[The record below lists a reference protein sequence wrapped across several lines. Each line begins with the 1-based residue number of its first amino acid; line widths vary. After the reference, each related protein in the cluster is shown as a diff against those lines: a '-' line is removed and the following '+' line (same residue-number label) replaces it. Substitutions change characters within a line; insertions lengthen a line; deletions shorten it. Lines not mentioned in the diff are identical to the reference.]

1 MNALTP
7 DEIKALRAKTL
18 PRAKEFWAIADAVAA
33 EFGVRTSQI
42 TSTQRGN
49 ETVCEARAW
58 ICRIAHGRG
67 YSLPA
72 IGRYLHRDHTSVLHA
87 IRQTERDDRLVF
99 RSVRGAGMV
108 SN

>member
-18 PRAKEFWAIADAVAA
+18 PRAKEFWALAEAVAA
-33 EFGVRTSQI
+33 EFGVTTSQI
-42 TSTQRGN
+42 TSVKRGS
-49 ETVCEARAW
+49 ETVCAARGW

-72 IGRYLHRDHTSVLHA
+72 IGRYLHRDHTTVLHA
-87 IRQTERDDRLVF
+87 IRQTETRGKLVF
-99 RSVRGAGMV
+99 KSVRGAAR
-108 SN
+108 